1 MRNFNGLKRIIAI
14 GMLTVA
20 AANFMTGC
28 FYFYIPVQLPE
39 EYNEETYPQGDLA
52 AYVEKFAYGEN
63 VEYLGDGHFRS
74 LDRDLEFE
82 ETWEID
88 AASEAF
94 GIQGRTERE
103 INSQFTLG
111 GHETEFYNNYLTAV
125 TYYWT
130 DDILESLNSH
140 NYRSVELV
148 EPLRVYAPGDR
159 VIDGK
164 NTHFFTTY
172 IVTIYIPRDASQEL
186 LDDVEQCLR
195 DLRDICAREDEF
207 HDRCFGMNFNVHIWF
222 IDEDEGL
229 MLGDGYFNICS
240 AHTDE
245 EINEHYYMYQGRSW
259 DQASVLYINPVKEGY
274 INIIV

>member
-1 MRNFNGLKRIIAI
+1 MRNRNGLKRIIVI
-14 GMLTVA
+14 GMLTVVV
-20 AANFMTGC
+20 ANIMTGC
-28 FYFYIPVQLPE
+28 FYIPVSLPE
-39 EYNEETYPQGDLA
+39 EYTDETYPQGDLD

-63 VEYLGDGHFRS
+63 IEYLGDGHFRS

-82 ETWEID
+82 EKWGTD

-94 GIQGRTERE
+94 GIQGRTSQV
-103 INSQFTLG
+103 INSQFSLG

-172 IVTIYIPRDASQEL
+172 IVTIYIPRGASQEL

-229 MLGDGYFNICS
+229 MLGDGSFNICS

-245 EINEHYYMYQGRSW
+245 EINEHYYMYQGRNW
-259 DQASVLYINPVKEGY
+259 NQASVYSVSPIKEGE
-274 INIIV
+274 INVFV